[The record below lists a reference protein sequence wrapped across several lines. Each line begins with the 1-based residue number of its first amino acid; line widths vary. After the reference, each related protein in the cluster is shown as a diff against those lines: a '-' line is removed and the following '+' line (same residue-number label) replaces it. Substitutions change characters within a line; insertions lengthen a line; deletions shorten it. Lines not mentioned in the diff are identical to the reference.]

1 MKNKRLKKRG
11 LSLLLAAVFAVSPI
25 SDTRV
30 SAENAFY
37 KFPVIKART
46 KPEQEILL
54 EEEDVPVYTLKK
66 EGGVSPSGYQAVVWV
81 DEDGNEIEGESAYEE
96 PEKSRKASQIRAFPS
111 EYSMLEQG
119 ELPAVRS

>member
-11 LSLLLAAVFAVSPI
+11 LSLLLAAVFAVLPI

-30 SAENAFY
+30 SAEDVFY

-46 KPEQEILL
+46 KPEQKILL

-66 EGGVSPSGYQAVVWV
+66 EEAQT
-81 DEDGNEIEGESAYEE
+81 I
-96 PEKSRKASQIRAFPS
+96 RKAHSRNK
-111 EYSMLEQG
+111 LQG
-119 ELPAVRS
+119 KN